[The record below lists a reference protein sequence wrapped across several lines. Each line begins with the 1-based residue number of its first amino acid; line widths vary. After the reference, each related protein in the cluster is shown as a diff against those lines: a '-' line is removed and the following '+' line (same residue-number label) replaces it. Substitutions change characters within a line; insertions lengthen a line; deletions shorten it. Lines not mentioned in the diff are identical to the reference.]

1 MPRSFSVVFLTAL
14 IAWAL
19 LAVVAERALATAF

>member
-1 MPRSFSVVFLTAL
+1 MPRSFGAVFLTAL

-19 LAVVAERALATAF
+19 LAVVAEWALATAF